1 MKKIIKSYIMV
12 LTGLALAAL
21 GVVAFVLP
29 SGIMIGSVTGIG
41 RIVQHFYDLPVSYTV
56 AFINGILF
64 LIGALIMG
72 KNFALSTV
80 VSTFAYPLF
89 INIFEKIEILQQITS
104 DPMTSAI
111 YGGVLIGIGMGIV
124 IKAGAST
131 GGTDIVAI
139 ILNKKFGLPL
149 GLPMYLIDFTILLSQ
164 IFIANNAEQ
173 ILMGIMLTFLYSMI
187 ADKVVVI
194 GGSAVQLLIISTKYE
209 EIRKK
214 LAEDVIGTTVFYGE
228 TGFLGIRQDTILC
241 ITSNRELN
249 HVQRDILSI
258 DPEAFITISSVKE
271 VKGRGYTFEVGK
283 AKQIRNEKAK
293 QTK

>member
-173 ILMGIMLTFLYSMI
+173 ILMGIMLKMCIRDRY
-187 ADKVVVI
+187 I
-194 GGSAVQLLIISTKYE
+194 GSFKIHGNQWF
-209 EIRKK
+209 IR
-214 LAEDVIGTTVFYGE
+214 IC
-228 TGFLGIRQDTILC
+228 QDT
-241 ITSNRELN
+241 
-249 HVQRDILSI
+249 
-258 DPEAFITISSVKE
+258 F
-271 VKGRGYTFEVGK
+271 
-283 AKQIRNEKAK
+283 
-293 QTK
+293 